1 MRGGQNASEL
11 VEFVR
16 LLSSAPD
23 EAAFASAATP
33 LLASLLDDPGLRV
46 DLGDTNGHDGPVS
59 PILISGEA
67 AGRVHAADEG
77 NARTAARLVAE
88 GLGRLRR
95 ENGLRQDVADS
106 REELA
111 HSRQR
116 GETRERFLAAVSHE
130 FRTPLTSIR
139 SFAEILLDQGE
150 EDEETR
156 REFIGIIHEESVRL
170 TRLVNNLLDLG
181 RIRAGRM
188 DWDFHE
194 ADLGSTIRTAIR
206 SVASLAAEREV
217 LIRLQGA
224 EDLVPLACDTDKI
237 IQVLVNLLSNA
248 VKYSPRGEP
257 IVVIAESMES
267 GARITVRDRGPG
279 IPAEY
284 RKRIFDRFWRMEGGR
299 QPGTGLGL
307 AIALE
312 IATAHGGR
320 MWVDESPTGGC
331 DFVFEIPDREA
342 AGISVVEEAA
352 VSGDRRVPARPG
364 ASGA

>member
-1 MRGGQNASEL
+1 MREGQNPSEL

-16 LLSSAPD
+16 LLAAAPD
-23 EAAFASAATP
+23 DSAFASAAAP
-33 LLASLLDDPGLRV
+33 LLAGLLGDPSIRV
-46 DLGDTNGHDGPVS
+46 DLGEANGRNGPVS
-59 PILISGEA
+59 AVLVNGETS
-67 AGRVHAADEG
+67 GRVYAADQAT
-77 NARTAARLVAE
+77 ARTAARLVAE

-95 ENGLRQDVADS
+95 EADLRQDIADS

-111 HSRQR
+111 HSRR
-116 GETRERFLAAVSHE
+116 HGETKDRFLAAVSHE

-139 SFAEILLDQGE
+139 SFAEILLDHGE

-156 REFIGIIHEESVRL
+156 REFISIIHEESVRL

-188 DWDFHE
+188 DWEFQE
-194 ADLGSTIRTAIR
+194 SDLAATIRTAIR
-206 SVASLAAEREV
+206 SVASLAADREV
-217 LIRLQGA
+217 LIRMQGA
-224 EDLVPLACDTDKI
+224 EDLVPIAYDADKI

-257 IVVIAESMES
+257 ILVMTEPIAD

-279 IPAEY
+279 IPPEY

-299 QPGTGLGL
+299 EPGTGLGL

-331 DFVFEIPDREA
+331 DFVFEIPDRVA
-342 AGISVVEEAA
+342 AGLTVAEDVP
-352 VSGDRRVPARPG
+352 VSAD
-364 ASGA
+364 